1 MNFKTEKEITRGK
14 DGTVI
19 YTVDSGEWDK
29 FIADIIKTKGSIEW
43 YMQKPFRW
51 MKEHLNVGYK
61 ANGVG
66 VQETK
71 TIHVRKGREKDES
84 LLVHEYGHVLGYGHT
99 HPLNPSIM
107 NPVDSMRV
115 SDGDKITERFKENF
129 SEYYEKVLVPSERER
144 VLPVAIALGLVLFG
158 MIG

>member
-1 MNFKTEKEITRGK
+1 
-14 DGTVI
+14 
-19 YTVDSGEWDK
+19 
-29 FIADIIKTKGSIEW
+29 
-43 YMQKPFRW
+43 
-51 MKEHLNVGYK
+51 
-61 ANGVG
+61 
-66 VQETK
+66 
-71 TIHVRKGREKDES
+71 
-84 LLVHEYGHVLGYGHT
+84 
-99 HPLNPSIM
+99 M